1 MGHEPNKTTLRK
13 FESTVLSPQVK
24 KDKKLKKK
32 VKGHIHILI
41 LKQSSVQF
49 SR

>member
-1 MGHEPNKTTLRK
+1 MGHKPNKTTFRK
-13 FESTVLSPQVK
+13 SESTVLSPQVK
-24 KDKKLKKK
+24 KDKKLK